1 MRIARTRE
9 ELAAALTVAPRPI
22 GLVPTMGSLH
32 AGHAALIAA
41 ARRDAATVVVSIYV
55 NPRQFSRAA
64 DAAAYP
70 RDLVGDTAIAER
82 SGADLLFVPDDA
94 TIYPSGSMPPVV
106 DPGPLAARLEGA
118 ARPGHF
124 AGVATVVTIL
134 FDLVAPDAA
143 WFGEKDAQQ
152 LRIVEAL
159 ARRRGGPTI
168 HRVPTVRDRDGLAL
182 SSRNALLSP
191 SGRRAAL
198 AIPRALDA
206 AARAISRGATRIGDL
221 RAAAL
226 AELAREELTYPKY
239 PNGDRTQATRFSV
252 DYLDFSDGATLSPLG
267 DDDAPSAAT
276 SGELLITIAA
286 IVDGVRLIDERSILL
301 VTGGQSK
308 RS

>member
-1 MRIARTRE
+1 MRIVRTRD
-9 ELAAALTVAPRPI
+9 ELSTALATTPRPV

-41 ARRDAATVVVSIYV
+41 ARLDAATVVVSIYV
-55 NPRQFSRAA
+55 NPRQFSSAA

-70 RDLVGDTAIAER
+70 RDLDGDAAIAKR
-82 SGADLLFVPDDA
+82 SGADILFAPDDA
-94 TIYPSGSMPPVV
+94 TIYPRGTMPPTV
-106 DPGPLAARLEGA
+106 DPGPLAMRLEGV

-134 FDLVAPDAA
+134 FDLVRPDAA

-168 HRVPTVRDRDGLAL
+168 HRVPTVRDYDGLAL
-182 SSRNALLSP
+182 SSRNARLST

-206 AARAISRGATRIGDL
+206 ASRAYAAGTMRIGDL
-221 RAAAL
+221 RAAAQ
-226 AELAREELTYPKY
+226 AELNQEESAQAEPAPSADDREGRL
-239 PNGDRTQATRFSV
+239 RV
-252 DYLDFSDGATLSPLG
+252 DYLDFSDGATLTPIG
-267 DDDAPSAAT
+267 DEEEAGAAS
-276 SGELLITIAA
+276 SGELLITVAA
-286 IVDGVRLIDERSILL
+286 IVDGVRLIDERTIRLPKKEPQ
-301 VTGGQSK
+301 GRG
-308 RS
+308 